1 MNIYLIGMMGSGK
14 STVGKILAIKM
25 RIPFVDL
32 DFEIEKKVG
41 KTVSQIFINDGEKT
55 FRELESDLLK
65 LYSESVVACGGGIIL
80 KKENCSFI
88 HENGKVVF
96 LTTSISELSK
106 RLDES
111 KKRPLIAN
119 KNAVKTL
126 TKILAER
133 EQTYLN
139 TADFIVKT
147 DNKTPNQITTEILK
161 NIKI

>member
-1 MNIYLIGMMGSGK
+1 
-14 STVGKILAIKM
+14 
-25 RIPFVDL
+25 
-32 DFEIEKKVG
+32 
-41 KTVSQIFINDGEKT
+41 
-55 FRELESDLLK
+55 
-65 LYSESVVACGGGIIL
+65 
-80 KKENCSFI
+80 
-88 HENGKVVF
+88 
-96 LTTSISELSK
+96 LSK